1 MLLVHPEYEKQG
13 IVCERSRNGANA
25 ISTRL
30 DASQYQPNNARNQP
44 NYTRKASSKRH
55 CRLLLTAHE
64 LILPW
69 EIIRTHIIY
78 YIFVGAQTFARTE
91 LRGSLRR
98 AAH

>member
-1 MLLVHPEYEKQG
+1 MHHSISLTMQGTNRIIHAKLVQKG
-13 IVCERSRNGANA
+13 IVVSF
-25 ISTRL
+25 
-30 DASQYQPNNARNQP
+30 
-44 NYTRKASSKRH
+44 
-55 CRLLLTAHE
+55 LTAHE